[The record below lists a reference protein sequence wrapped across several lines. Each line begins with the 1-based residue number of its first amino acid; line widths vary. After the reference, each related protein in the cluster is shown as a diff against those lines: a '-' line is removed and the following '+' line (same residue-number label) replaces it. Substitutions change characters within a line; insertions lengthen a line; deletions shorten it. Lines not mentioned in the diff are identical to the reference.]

1 MKYFSSV
8 VCTAALFTSMMACAQ
23 QRNDVPGCYAHA
35 KLAPELSTP
44 VDSRELFV
52 VLDATFSPDEKIKKL
67 VSDKVQR
74 FIKPGDRISV
84 ISFSAFVSD
93 NYTDLKFTGLLDTN
107 IQDRDD
113 VAKKSL
119 QILDNCLAK
128 QNVFARSK
136 IEQAISDGY
145 RKDDTL
151 PKTEIIANLAQVVGP
166 RVAGSSANRKVVLL
180 VSDLFENSDITS
192 FYSNN
197 QIRIIQ
203 PEAEMSKVQTA
214 EMLTDFAGAEIY
226 VVGAGWLEADYRGF
240 RGTKMMMPLRK
251 FWQSYF
257 EASNAVVKGFGQPM
271 LIEDL

>member
-1 MKYFSSV
+1 MNYIFSV
-8 VCTAALFTSMMACAQ
+8 VCLAALFASMMVCAQ
-23 QRNDVPGCYAHA
+23 QRNDIPGCYVHA
-35 KLAPELSTP
+35 KIAPELSIH

-84 ISFSAFVSD
+84 ISFSAFVEN
-93 NYTDLKFTGLLDTN
+93 NYTDLKFTGVLDTD
-107 IQDRDD
+107 IKDRDE

-119 QILDNCLAK
+119 QVFDNCLAK
-128 QNVFARSK
+128 QNAFARAK
-136 IEQAISDGY
+136 VGEAIRDSY
-145 RKDDTL
+145 RKEETL
-151 PKTEIIANLAQVVGP
+151 PKTEIIANLAQIVGP
-166 RVAGSSANRKVVLL
+166 AVSKSKASRKVVLL

-203 PEAEMSKVQTA
+203 PEIEMTKVQEA

-226 VVGAGWLEADYRGF
+226 VAGAGWLEPNYRGF
-240 RGTKMMMPLRK
+240 RGTKMMMPLKK
-251 FWQSYF
+251 FWQEYF
-257 EASNAVVKGFGQPM
+257 AASNAVVKGFGQPM
-271 LIEDL
+271 LIEEL

>member
-1 MKYFSSV
+1 MTYFNSV
-8 VCTAALFTSMMACAQ
+8 VCTAALFASMMVCAQ
-23 QRNDVPGCYAHA
+23 QRNDVPGCYSHA
-35 KLAPELSTP
+35 KIAPELSTP

-84 ISFSAFVSD
+84 ISFSAFVAD
-93 NYTDLKFTGLLDTN
+93 NYTDLKFTGVLDTD
-107 IQDRDD
+107 IKDRDD

-119 QILDNCLAK
+119 QMFDNCLAK
-128 QNVFARSK
+128 QNAFARAK
-136 IEQAISDGY
+136 VGQAISDSY
-145 RKDDTL
+145 RKDETL

-166 RVAGSSANRKVVLL
+166 AVSESTAGRKVVLL

-203 PEAEMSKVQTA
+203 PEAEMTKVQAA

-226 VVGAGWLEADYRGF
+226 VVGAGWLEPDYRGF